1 MKHCRKRPTIKPPL
15 LKRKKTATNDLLN
28 LKKQPKGK
36 RKSSKHKVKGE
47 RFLNNLKSFSLL
59 KPRREAFIILSLSV
73 QWKEITN

>member
-36 RKSSKHKVKGE
+36 RKSSKHNVKGFEKSKKFQFTEAKE
-47 RFLNNLKSFSLL
+47 RGIHNIKFVPSMERNY
-59 KPRREAFIILSLSV
+59 
-73 QWKEITN
+73 